1 MHISLLQKYHLE
13 LLGGWTLSHEKAH
26 LVTLARKKYSVLQR
40 ISMRLER
47 NFWMTAYSVIA
58 TN

>member
-13 LLGGWTLSHEKAH
+13 LLGGLTLSHEKAH

-47 NFWMTAYSVIA
+47 NF
-58 TN
+58 